1 MFMHTMHLNFG
12 PTQVLIYS
20 LNFKN
25 DVSDFIFDGRL
36 VYVFGT
42 RDLKL
47 WVQNLPVFMRLTMM
61 SFCLTFAFY
70 LGGIPC

>member
-36 VYVFGT
+36 VYIFGT

-47 WVQNLPVFMRLTMM
+47 WVQNLPVFIRLTMM

>member
-36 VYVFGT
+36 VYLFGT

-47 WVQNLPVFMRLTMM
+47 WVQNLPVFIRLTMM

>member
-25 DVSDFIFDGRL
+25 DVSDFIFDGTL

-47 WVQNLPVFMRLTMM
+47 WVQNLPVFMRLTLM

>member
-25 DVSDFIFDGRL
+25 DVSDFIFDGTL

>member
-36 VYVFGT
+36 VYLFGT

-47 WVQNLPVFMRLTMM
+47 WVQNLPVFMRLTMR

>member
-36 VYVFGT
+36 VYLFGT

>member
-36 VYVFGT
+36 VYIFGT

-47 WVQNLPVFMRLTMM
+47 WVQNLPVFIRLTMM

-70 LGGIPC
+70 LGGFPC

>member
-1 MFMHTMHLNFG
+1 MFMHTMHLNFV

-36 VYVFGT
+36 VYLFGT
-42 RDLKL
+42 MDLKL
-47 WVQNLPVFMRLTMM
+47 WVQNLPVFIRLTMM